1 MRKFSFLILLFF
13 SLGVNAQTTV
23 PDSINVDMDEYEYVQ
38 PSDTMLGML
47 TDSILDYEEFIYWV
61 RMTHPVAEI
70 ADLEVDLARRELRMS
85 RGGFD
90 PLLYGN
96 YRTKD
101 FKDTE
106 YYDALQAGIEIPTWM
121 GVSLQAGYE
130 DNQGVF
136 LNPESTVP
144 GRGLINAGISAQLGS
159 GLLMDDRRA
168 ALRQAQIGIEA
179 GENQR
184 QLISNQLY
192 FEATSAYFNWSF
204 AQEALQVAEEALDLA
219 NIRYVGVRESYFL
232 GDVPA
237 IDTVEAYTQVLS
249 RLFNVREAQNF
260 YVESI
265 NLASAYIWSTEGN
278 PVMLPPFIRPKWAG
292 DIPSEGIFV
301 PISIEITH
309 PELLKLL
316 FKREILDI
324 DRRLAAEY
332 LRPKIELKY
341 NFLTE
346 NVLPSSVE
354 GDLFPDNA
362 FFENNYNFGAKMSI
376 PIFLREAR
384 GKVGMTKIKIDMTE
398 REVENKRAL
407 LDAKLASSLVK
418 LENLREQIN
427 IFDQNVDLF
436 QILLNGERE
445 LFRIGESSLFLINA
459 RETKLIESRVKYYEL
474 IAKEKILLSEVR
486 TIGGLGFP

>member
-1 MRKFSFLILLFF
+1 MGRRVVSVILIFWAF
-13 SLGVNAQTTV
+13 AINAQNTA
-23 PDSINVDMDEYEYVQ
+23 PDSLTVEMENYEYVQ
-38 PSDTMLGML
+38 PPDTMLAML

-61 RMTHPVAEI
+61 RMNHPVAEI
-70 ADLEVDLARRELRMS
+70 ADLEVELARRQLRMS

-121 GVSLQAGYE
+121 GVSFQAGYE
-130 DNQGVF
+130 DNQGAF
-136 LNPESTVP
+136 LNPEATVP
-144 GRGLINAGISAQLGS
+144 SSGLINAGISAQLGS

-184 QLISNQLY
+184 QIISNQLY
-192 FEATSAYFNWSF
+192 FEATNAYFNWSF
-204 AQEALQVAEEALDLA
+204 AQQSLAVAEEALDLA
-219 NIRYVGVRESYFL
+219 NVRYSGVRESYFL

-237 IDTVEAYTQVLS
+237 IDTVEAYTQVLT
-249 RLFNVREAQNF
+249 RLFNLREAQNF
-260 YVESI
+260 YVNSI
-265 NLASAYIWSTEGN
+265 NFASAYIWNSEGN
-278 PVMLPPFIRPKWAG
+278 PVLLPPFVRPRWAG
-292 DIPSEGIFV
+292 DISSENVFV
-301 PISIEITH
+301 PISIDITH

-316 FKREILDI
+316 FKGQILDI

-346 NVLPSSVE
+346 NVLPAPA
-354 GDLFPDNA
+354 DDFFQDNA
-362 FFENNYNFGAKMSI
+362 FFENNYNFGAKISI

-384 GKVGMTKIKIDMTE
+384 GKLGMTKVKIDMVE
-398 REVENKRAL
+398 RDVENKRAQ

-418 LENLREQIN
+418 LENLQEQIN
-427 IFDQNVDLF
+427 IFRQNVELF

-459 RETKLIESRVKYYEL
+459 RETKLIESRVKYFEL

>member
-1 MRKFSFLILLFF
+1 MGRVVFFFLLFCGLMAR
-13 SLGVNAQTTV
+13 SQNPV
-23 PDSINVDMDEYEYVQ
+23 PDSLMVQMDDYEYVQ
-38 PSDTMLGML
+38 PPDTMLAML

-61 RMTHPVAEI
+61 RINHPVAEI
-70 ADLEVDLARRELRMS
+70 ADLEVELARGELRMS

-121 GVSLQAGYE
+121 GISLQAGYE
-130 DNQGVF
+130 DNQGAF
-136 LNPESTVP
+136 LNPEATVP
-144 GRGLINAGISAQLGS
+144 QSGLINAGISAQLGA

-168 ALRQAQIGIEA
+168 ALRQAQIGLEA

-184 QLISNQLY
+184 QIISNQLY

-204 AQEALQVAEEALDLA
+204 ASRSLTVAEEALELA
-219 NIRYVGVRESYFL
+219 NVRYLGVKESYFL

-237 IDTVEAYTQVLS
+237 IDTVEAYTQVLT
-249 RLFNVREAQNF
+249 RLFNLRESQN
-260 YVESI
+260 YYIESI
-265 NLASAYIWSTEGN
+265 NLASAYIWSDDGN
-278 PVMLPPFIRPKWAG
+278 PVSLPPFVRPIWAG
-292 DIPSEGIFV
+292 DLSSDGIFV
-301 PISIEITH
+301 PISIDITH

-316 FKREILDI
+316 FKGQTLDI
-324 DRRLAAEY
+324 DRRLASQY
-332 LRPKIELKY
+332 ILPKIELKY

-346 NVLPSSVE
+346 NVLPAPPNE
-354 GDLFPDNA
+354 FFQNNA
-362 FFENNYNFGAKMSI
+362 FFQENYNFGAKVSF
-376 PIFLREAR
+376 PIFVREAR
-384 GKVGMTKIKIDMTE
+384 GKLGMTKVKIDMVE
-398 REVENKRAL
+398 REVENKRAQ
-407 LDAKLASSLVK
+407 LDAKLASTLVK

-427 IFDQNVDLF
+427 IFEQNVELF
-436 QILLNGERE
+436 QVLLNGERE

-474 IAKEKILLSEVR
+474 MAKEKILLSEVR

>member
-1 MRKFSFLILLFF
+1 MR
-13 SLGVNAQTTV
+13 AQDPI
-23 PDSINVDMDEYEYVQ
+23 PDSLKVEMDDYEYVA
-38 PSDTMLGML
+38 PPDTMLDML
-47 TDSILDYEEFIYWV
+47 TDSVLDYSEFLYWV
-61 RMTHPVAEI
+61 RMNHPVAQI
-70 ADLEVDLARRELRMS
+70 ADLEVDLARRDLRMS

-90 PLLYGN
+90 PLLFGN
-96 YRTKD
+96 YRYKD

-121 GVSLQAGYE
+121 GVSLQAAYE
-130 DNQGVF
+130 DNQGTF
-136 LNPESTVP
+136 LNPEATVP
-144 GRGLINAGISAQLGS
+144 DRGLINAGLTAQLGA

-192 FEATSAYFNWSF
+192 FEATTAYFNWSF
-204 AQEALQVAEEALDLA
+204 SQERLAVAEEALDLA
-219 NIRYVGVRESYFL
+219 NIRYVGLRESYFL

-237 IDTVEAYTQVLS
+237 IDTVEAYTQVLT
-249 RLFNVREAQNF
+249 RLFDLREAQNF
-260 YVESI
+260 YIESI
-265 NLASAYIWSTEGN
+265 NLASAYIWSPDGN
-278 PVMLPPFIRPKWAG
+278 PIMLPPAIRPKWAG
-292 DIPSEGIFV
+292 DIPSDDIFV
-301 PISIEITH
+301 PISIDITH

-324 DRRLAAEY
+324 DRRLAAEK

-346 NVLPSSVE
+346 NVLPASE
-354 GDLFPDNA
+354 DGELFPNNNG
-362 FFENNYNFGAKMSI
+362 FFVNDYTFGAKMSF
-376 PIFLREAR
+376 PLFLREAR

-398 REVENKRAL
+398 REVENKRAQ
-407 LDAKLASSLVK
+407 LDAKLASSIVK

-427 IFDQNVDLF
+427 IFDQNVELLE
-436 QILLNGERE
+436 ILLRGERE
-445 LFRIGESSLFLINA
+445 LFRIGESSLFVINA

-486 TIGGLGFP
+486 TIGGLGFPKN